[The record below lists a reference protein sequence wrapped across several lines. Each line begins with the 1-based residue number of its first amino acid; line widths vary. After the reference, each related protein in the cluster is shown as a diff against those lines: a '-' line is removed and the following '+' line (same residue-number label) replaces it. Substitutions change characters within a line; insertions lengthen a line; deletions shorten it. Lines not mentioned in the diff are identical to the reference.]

1 MNKTID
7 SDQLLSRLENK
18 GPAIKEYA
26 KAKADRVYID
36 QYRKSLKAILM
47 EKAREN
53 GAKTGIE
60 RETYAYAHRDYLDLL
75 NALRNAVEIEEKH
88 RWTLENLKIM
98 FEVWRTTQANERY
111 VKDRV

>member
-1 MNKTID
+1 MEKHID
-7 SDQLLSRLENK
+7 SDKLLQRLENM
-18 GPAIKEYA
+18 GPAIKKYA

-47 EKAREN
+47 AQSKEN

-60 RETYAYAHRDYLDLL
+60 RETYAYSHKDYIDLL
-75 NALRNAVEIEEKH
+75 NGLRNAVEVEEKL

-98 FEVWRTTQANERY
+98 FEVWRTIQANERF
-111 VKDRV
+111 VKDKL